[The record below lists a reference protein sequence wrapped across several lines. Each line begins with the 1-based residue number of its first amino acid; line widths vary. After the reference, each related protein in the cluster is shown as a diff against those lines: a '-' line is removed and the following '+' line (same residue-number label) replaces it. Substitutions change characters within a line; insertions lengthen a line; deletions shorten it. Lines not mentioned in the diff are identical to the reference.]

1 MNTSVTRHRG
11 RGTILISGD
20 RHADTG
26 WGQMG
31 RQDVTDS
38 PGPSEG
44 SAARTGMQAFPSLIS
59 LLSRRKR
66 AVVFQ
71 KKLLV
76 NGPGAGSAQH
86 HALEQARRGWG
97 VRRRGG
103 CGACGRGDHRA
114 SPAPPSDADVTTF
127 PRRLLPPPRRCR
139 RSDRRAG
146 RVTGSAGRGRG
157 REVTAATR
165 GRWLRT
171 LASSRRRRA
180 GPPRPPRRTRRPPFW
195 PSRRAR
201 LRASR
206 MTPVSGHLLAAR
218 WPLRSRDS
226 RAGVSQRSGLE
237 PGSEAGT
244 GGRRPRLGQTRPG
257 FLQ

>member
-1 MNTSVTRHRG
+1 MAAGCHRQSWAKG
-11 RGTILISGD
+11 RLRCTD
-20 RHADTG
+20 RHA
-26 WGQMG
+26 
-31 RQDVTDS
+31 S
-38 PGPSEG
+38 LSEPQFPPLTQEEDDRVPEETFG
-44 SAARTGMQAFPSLIS
+44 EWTRSGLRAARC
-59 LLSRRKR
+59 
-66 AVVFQ
+66 
-71 KKLLV
+71 
-76 NGPGAGSAQH
+76 PGAGEA
-86 HALEQARRGWG
+86 AG
-97 VRRRGG
+97 VGSGG
-103 CGACGRGDHRA
+103 ADGEAAGACGRGDHRV
-114 SPAPPSDADVTTF
+114 SRAPPSDADVTTF

-171 LASSRRRRA
+171 SASSRRRRA
-180 GPPRPPRRTRRPPFW
+180 GPPRLPRRTRRPPFW

-201 LRASR
+201 LLASR
-206 MTPVSGHLLAAR
+206 MTPVSGHLPAAR

-237 PGSEAGT
+237 PGAEAST

-257 FLQ
+257 SLQ